1 MFTLPNRGLAVFS
14 KSNPENVHVAYPNL
28 DYQVEVFDP
37 DPGQA
42 SVAAHRLTAFGDLPN
57 TSGATS
63 AKPVA
68 ASVAALKALPN
79 QLGHPVYWIGPR
91 SGFTYE
97 LTRTTNGNVYVRYLP
112 SGVAVGASQPYLTIA
127 TYPLHGAFEALKTL
141 TKQKDNAAIKLKGDG
156 VAVINTTDPKSI
168 HLAYPGSDFEVEVF
182 DPSGARVRQ
191 IVSSDQ
197 VKPIG

>member
-1 MFTLPNRGLAVFS
+1 MAVS
-14 KSNPENVHVAYPNL
+14 RCSRSYPNV

-42 SVAAHRLTAFGDLPN
+42 SVAARQLTAFGKLPT

-68 ASVAALKALPN
+68 ASVGALKALPS
-79 QLGHPVYWIGPR
+79 QLGHPIYWIGPR
-91 SGFTYE
+91 SGYTYE

-112 SGVAVGASQPYLTIA
+112 SGVAIGASRPYLTIA
-127 TYPLHGAFEALKTL
+127 TYPFQGAFDAITRLS
-141 TKQKDNAAIKLKGDG
+141 KQKGQVAIKLKGGG
-156 VAVINTTDPKSI
+156 VAVINPSDPKSI
-168 HLAYPGSDFEVEVF
+168 HLAYPGADFEAEVF
-182 DPSGARVRQ
+182 DPSAGRARQ

-197 VKPIG
+197 VEPIG